1 MKFLFSLLFALII
14 LKTQAQDTTSNVNV
28 LSYKRRFLNTQIL
41 KNEVVLTKKN
51 ILDLYITE
59 GATKS
64 LKLYKKAK
72 YFLPVG
78 PPLVLGGIYLSYDAI
93 KGEKRVAEIDG
104 VSYTYYIRP
113 IKQLLGGIAVFAV
126 GICMIE
132 YANEFKG
139 TSVNLYNQKIKDKN
153 SSSNLDLKVGFTKS
167 GNIGLIANF

>member
-41 KNEVVLTKKN
+41 KNEFVLTKKN

-72 YFLPVG
+72 YFFL
-78 PPLVLGGIYLSYDAI
+78 
-93 KGEKRVAEIDG
+93 KGWK
-104 VSYTYYIRP
+104 
-113 IKQLLGGIAVFAV
+113 K
-126 GICMIE
+126 
-132 YANEFKG
+132 
-139 TSVNLYNQKIKDKN
+139 
-153 SSSNLDLKVGFTKS
+153 
-167 GNIGLIANF
+167 